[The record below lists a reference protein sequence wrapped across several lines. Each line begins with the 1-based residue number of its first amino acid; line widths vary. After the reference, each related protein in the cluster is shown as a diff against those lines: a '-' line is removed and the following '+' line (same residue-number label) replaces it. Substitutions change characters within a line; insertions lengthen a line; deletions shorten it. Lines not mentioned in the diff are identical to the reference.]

1 MPTRNS
7 ETPRP
12 RHSNSAQSS
21 KTGMQNS
28 QHARIRTSAGAQ
40 ATNASRTSTTKRRQT
55 SKVSAP
61 VARSA
66 SVTAARSANTIN
78 NASKNARANNH
89 GTQQFKKKSS
99 SSLLSNKFVR
109 TALAVVILLAVLFL
123 VDTAFN
129 WGKAY
134 PGVKIAGIDVGGMN
148 AEQIE
153 EACSSELNSNLY
165 DSRVDV
171 AANKDTYN
179 SVLTGGDNVVAVN
192 IDTQSGNSANNSD
205 GSESASATSQNSNS
219 DSATDASE
227 TEESS
232 EGVGAES
239 TPLSVDEATSEGL
252 LWSANPQDLNVTLDM
267 QSTIDNAINIGRS
280 NGGFLARIHA
290 LFAGESILPV
300 LVYENDELSSFIDEI
315 DSSIGTSRVDASF
328 TITDGVAT
336 PTDGQDGY
344 LINRDEFTENFTN
357 AIFASNSEDVLIVA
371 NLEDAPMRVNYEQ
384 ATSVCNTVNNA
395 ISDGVI
401 FIYEGSGWQATR
413 IMVGSWIT
421 SSVEQVDGTWKL
433 VPKIDSNSAKPSIL
447 EAIKQHYDGTQIDV
461 SFEVN
466 NGTVA
471 VKPKSDGVVPLVDQA
486 IEELN
491 ASLFGTGGAQA
502 QEALENDGEAVQ
514 VSIASTQV
522 SSSMSLDEAIDCG
535 VVQLIESYTTS
546 YTISSASTDRNYNIH
561 LAADLINNSVCPAG
575 GGTWS
580 FNDICGE
587 CNADKGFKAANI
599 IVDGEYVDSVGGGI
613 CQIATTVFNS
623 VFEAGY
629 HVNKRYNH
637 SLYSSNYP
645 EGRDAAIN
653 WPDLDLE
660 WQNDTNS
667 DVLVTTSYTDS
678 TVTVYLYGVDPQYSV
693 TSELGD
699 RWNLVE
705 YDTKYIVDESLGA
718 KESYVKTHGDE
729 GFSIACTRNVYNKSG
744 ELVDTQIF
752 TSYYDP
758 KTEVVY
764 CGSEYE
770 IPEEDS

>member
-7 ETPRP
+7 ETQRP
-12 RHSNSAQSS
+12 RHSSAAQSS
-21 KTGMQNS
+21 KTSMQNAQS
-28 QHARIRTSAGAQ
+28 ARMRNSANVQTSY
-40 ATNASRTSTTKRRQT
+40 TSRTNTTRRRQT
-55 SKVSAP
+55 SATNTPVS
-61 VARSA
+61 RRTN
-66 SVTAARSANTIN
+66 TAN
-78 NASKNARANNH
+78 NAPKNIRQNKQ
-89 GTQQFKKKSS
+89 GSQQLKKKSKNT
-99 SSLLSNKFVR
+99 LLSNKFVR
-109 TALAVVILLAVLFL
+109 AALAVVILLAVLFL
-123 VDTAFN
+123 ADTVLN

-148 AEQIE
+148 AQQIE

-165 DSRVDV
+165 DSSVDV
-171 AANKDTYN
+171 AANEEAYN
-179 SVLTGGDNVVAVN
+179 RILTGSDNVIAVN
-192 IDTQSGNSANNSD
+192 IDTQSTGANNNA
-205 GSESASATSQNSNS
+205 ESTNSSSVDSQNSSSGGAN
-219 DSATDASE
+219 DTSE
-227 TEESS
+227 TEASGED
-232 EGVGAES
+232 AS
-239 TPLSVDEATSEGL
+239 TDTSPLSVEEATNEGL

-267 QSTIDNAINIGRS
+267 QSTIDKAINVGRS
-280 NGGFLARIHA
+280 NGGFFARIHA

-300 LVYENDELSSFIDEI
+300 LVYENDELNTFIDSI
-315 DSSIGTSRVDASF
+315 DSSIGTSRIDASF

-344 LINRDEFTENFTN
+344 LINRDAFSENFSN
-357 AIFASNSEDVLIVA
+357 AIFSSNSEDAIIVA
-371 NLEDAPMRVNYEQ
+371 NLEDAPMRISYEQ
-384 ATSVCNTVNNA
+384 ATDVCNAVNNA
-395 ISDGVI
+395 ISDGVV

-421 SSVEQVDGTWKL
+421 SSVEQTEDTWKL
-433 VPKIDSNSAKPSIL
+433 VPKIDSDSAKPAIL
-447 EAIKQHYDGTQIDV
+447 EAIKQHYNGTQIDV
-461 SFEVN
+461 SFEIN
-466 NGTVA
+466 NNEIT

-486 IEELN
+486 INELN
-491 ASLFGTGGAQA
+491 ASLFGTGGTQA
-502 QEALENDGEAVQ
+502 NEALENDGEAVQ

-522 SSSMSLDEAIDCG
+522 SSSMSFEEAINSG

-546 YTISSASTDRNYNIH
+546 YTTSSASTDRNYNIH
-561 LAADLINNSVCPAG
+561 LAADLINNSICQAN

-580 FNDICGE
+580 FNNICGE
-587 CNADKGFKAANI
+587 CNSDKGFKSANI

-678 TVTVYLYGVDPQYSV
+678 TVTVYLYGVDPEYSV

-699 RWNLVE
+699 RWNLVDYE
-705 YDTKYIVDESLGA
+705 TKYVVDESLGA
-718 KESYVKTHGDE
+718 TESYVKTQGDE
-729 GFSIACTRNVYNKSG
+729 GFSIACTRNVYDKGG
-744 ELVDTQIF
+744 ELIDTQIF

-758 KTEVVY
+758 KSEVVY